1 MRVAVSSSG
10 YADAAGALLDANQL
24 GATWF
29 GGLVDRLSVGGF
41 AGDDSFA
48 GAWAATYDESAASV
62 MECFAELVGALGNLS
77 LLTEVSGL
85 NHRRADE
92 ASIIVR
98 PGLYVGGSSS
108 HALGDRSV
116 TVAAPV
122 LPSALGGDDGNAPWW
137 WDKAFD
143 AVEGLVWPD
152 ADCSRLR
159 SVGEEWRVAAG
170 RLEQLV
176 SQVDVASHLLSEQRS
191 PEIADALAT
200 LADVRAA
207 VEQLVMSMRELGDG
221 CRDHADEVEKH
232 RDMIIE
238 IGKDFL
244 VEAGIT
250 QVVTWGLTP
259 FTGGGSQAAGQSV
272 QAARIAM
279 YAAKFKKVIASLP
292 EPTRVQRA
300 RVDAAVRDVSDHLGQ
315 GLTRPWQGSIRA
327 AATRRL
333 PELNDRL
340 DRALVDTDLGVAKLP
355 WWTGPVRATQWVL
368 IAAAFVGA
376 LWLGALAIVG
386 DLQLPDVPT
395 YDVGSVPLPTLLL
408 GGGVLLGILLALVC
422 RGLVA
427 LTARSKARSANRK
440 LRAGIREVAQQLV
453 VEPVETE
460 LRAYETV
467 RTGLATVLK

>member
-62 MECFAELVGALGNLS
+62 LECFAELVGALGNLS

-200 LADVRAA
+200 LADVRVA

-221 CRDHADEVEKH
+221 CCDHADEVEKH

-250 QVVTWGLTP
+250 QALTWGLTA
-259 FTGGGSQAAGQSV
+259 FTLGGSQAVGQSA
-272 QAARIAM
+272 QAVRIAM
-279 YAAKFKKVIASLP
+279 YAAKIRKVLDSLK
-292 EPTRVQRA
+292 
-300 RVDAAVRDVSDHLGQ
+300 DA
-315 GLTRPWQGSIRA
+315 T
-327 AATRRL
+327 
-333 PELNDRL
+333 
-340 DRALVDTDLGVAKLP
+340 
-355 WWTGPVRATQWVL
+355 
-368 IAAAFVGA
+368 
-376 LWLGALAIVG
+376 
-386 DLQLPDVPT
+386 
-395 YDVGSVPLPTLLL
+395 
-408 GGGVLLGILLALVC
+408 
-422 RGLVA
+422 
-427 LTARSKARSANRK
+427 
-440 LRAGIREVAQQLV
+440 
-453 VEPVETE
+453 
-460 LRAYETV
+460 
-467 RTGLATVLK
+467 ATVLTKVQHAVVLARSHSPGLRRIVSATAIHADAAFEAGLQAKKLGLKRIGDDLFESPAGVVYGPGPGGEHRLTHLLQHAYRDPLDDRHSVFAEGRDVLKLIDEAFVKERIPVPGDNAAFIVDMGDVIGSNGQERIRMVFYPGTNKIRTAYPVL